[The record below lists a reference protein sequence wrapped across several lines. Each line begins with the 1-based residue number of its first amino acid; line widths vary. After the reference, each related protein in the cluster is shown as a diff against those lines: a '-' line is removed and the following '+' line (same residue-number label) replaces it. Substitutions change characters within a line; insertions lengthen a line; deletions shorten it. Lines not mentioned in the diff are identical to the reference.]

1 MNSNLHRN
9 NNNMINNTEDEN
21 LAVHVSVCQ
30 ERYKALDR
38 RLDAI
43 EAKVEVIHTEIS
55 TGNKSMIRVIIGS
68 TGTIVAGLLSTI
80 VVLLMNLG
88 G

>member
-1 MNSNLHRN
+1 MDQND
-9 NNNMINNTEDEN
+9 IEAEN

-30 ERYKALDR
+30 ERYKALDS
-38 RLDAI
+38 RLTTI
-43 EAKVEVIHTEIS
+43 EGKVEGIHNEIS
-55 TGNKSMIRVIIGS
+55 AGNKSMIKVIVAS

-80 VVLLMNLG
+80 IVLLINLG

>member
-1 MNSNLHRN
+1 MNQTD
-9 NNNMINNTEDEN
+9 IEAEN

-30 ERYKALDR
+30 ERYKALDN
-38 RLDAI
+38 RLTTI
-43 EAKVEVIHTEIS
+43 ETKVEGIHKEIS
-55 TGNKSMIRVIIGS
+55 AGNKSMIKVIIGS